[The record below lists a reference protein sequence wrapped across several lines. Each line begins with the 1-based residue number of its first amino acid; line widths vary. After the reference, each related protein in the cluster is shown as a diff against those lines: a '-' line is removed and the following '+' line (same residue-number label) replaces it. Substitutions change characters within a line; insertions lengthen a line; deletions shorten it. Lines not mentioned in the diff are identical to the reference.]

1 MRRKFSS
8 RRSKPLRP
16 GALPRVTG
24 PPDGVGFARSDEQ
37 ARRRGPER
45 WIGSTEPETVSPPGA
60 MRSKPINTAR
70 GTPRDLADLRL
81 FGLQRASSLRGGG
94 VRGSS
99 GTRCVPRALDLFR
112 RSGKLLTTT
121 GDPRAGI
128 KQQGRRSFGLL
139 SFRGAAFRPRTR
151 NPEASAECA
160 SGFRAWRHS
169 ASKTRVN
176 ALMSPS
182 QNDRERHTPIL
193 SISRVLPMRAATRSR
208 IGPSLRDCTGASVSA
223 WRASR

>member
-24 PPDGVGFARSDEQ
+24 PPDGVGPFLSDGA

-99 GTRCVPRALDLFR
+99 GTRERPARPRFFQARRKFPRA
-112 RSGKLLTTT
+112 
-121 GDPRAGI
+121 
-128 KQQGRRSFGLL
+128 
-139 SFRGAAFRPRTR
+139 
-151 NPEASAECA
+151 
-160 SGFRAWRHS
+160 
-169 ASKTRVN
+169 
-176 ALMSPS
+176 
-182 QNDRERHTPIL
+182 
-193 SISRVLPMRAATRSR
+193 
-208 IGPSLRDCTGASVSA
+208 
-223 WRASR
+223 

>member
-24 PPDGVGFARSDEQ
+24 PPDGVGPFLSDGA

-81 FGLQRASSLRGGG
+81 FGLQRASSLRGIE

-99 GTRCVPRALDLFR
+99 GTGCVPRALDSFRCGGNFPEHDPEKWEPVFGKDRAQTKDRRPPRRAQTTGAAERCLPR
-112 RSGKLLTTT
+112 RSAEREG
-121 GDPRAGI
+121 
-128 KQQGRRSFGLL
+128 
-139 SFRGAAFRPRTR
+139 GALPNRP
-151 NPEASAECA
+151 
-160 SGFRAWRHS
+160 
-169 ASKTRVN
+169 
-176 ALMSPS
+176 L
-182 QNDRERHTPIL
+182 
-193 SISRVLPMRAATRSR
+193 
-208 IGPSLRDCTGASVSA
+208 
-223 WRASR
+223 